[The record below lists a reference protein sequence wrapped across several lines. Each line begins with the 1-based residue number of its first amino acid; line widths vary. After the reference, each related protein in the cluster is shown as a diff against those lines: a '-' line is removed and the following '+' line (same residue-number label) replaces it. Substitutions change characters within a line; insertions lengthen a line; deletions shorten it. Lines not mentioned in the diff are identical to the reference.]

1 MATLADSTLQRSCD
15 RLPGSLLDEENELN
29 QEVERLRQASLEWEA
44 QRTQLKGELK
54 QATQLL
60 ANADQAAAIALE
72 RQIAGAVDRVRA
84 GLRDEAGNLHAQIE
98 QLTKTAGE
106 FDAERARLIAE
117 RDEARRQLADMAQAA
132 ALALECQVAGEVT
145 RVREELN
152 AKIRSLR
159 EEVRELVEASAEW
172 ARERNDFVAARH
184 LAEQALVTAQDEHRR
199 VLAQAQSAAEVL
211 RAQMQQQL
219 AQLVAETQ
227 KSSIADFGPDA
238 EELQQSVRRNN
249 LEPGP
254 AAEFEATMIIPGFIR
269 TEIDRV
275 QGLIQ
280 SITELINDDA
290 TELSTV
296 IRKNAERAELESYLR
311 GIRFCIAGY

>member
-1 MATLADSTLQRSCD
+1 MATLANSTLQPSCD
-15 RLPGSLLDEENELN
+15 RLPGSLLDEENQLN

-44 QRTQLKGELK
+44 QRTQLKAELK

-84 GLRDEAGNLHAQIE
+84 GLRDEAGNLRAQIE
-98 QLTKTAGE
+98 QLTKTASE
-106 FDAERARLIAE
+106 FDAERARLTAE
-117 RDEARRQLADMAQAA
+117 RDEATRQLADMAQSA
-132 ALALECQVAGEVT
+132 ALALECQVASEVT
-145 RVREELN
+145 RVRGELN
-152 AKIRSLR
+152 AEINRLR
-159 EEVRELVEASAEW
+159 EEVRELSEASAEW
-172 ARERNDFVAARH
+172 ARQRSDFVAARH
-184 LAEQALVTAQDEHRR
+184 LAEHALVTAQDEHRR
-199 VLAQAQSAAEVL
+199 ALAEAQSSADVL
-211 RAQMQQQL
+211 RAEMQQQL

-227 KSSIADFGPDA
+227 KSSIADFGADV
-238 EELQQSVRRNN
+238 EELQQSVKRANP
-249 LEPGP
+249 EP
-254 AAEFEATMIIPGFIR
+254 AAEFEPTMIIPGFLR
-269 TEIDRV
+269 AEVDRV

-311 GIRFCIAGY
+311 GIRFCIAGS